1 MGVEI
6 LVGQNFTELPEIYY
20 KKQGD
25 SLLFRELSRA
35 SQSVEEHRK
44 VNVGTNDP
52 KATQQLLALLDEF
65 SMCIANDMSEVGKTS
80 TTEMHIKLTTTQP
93 IAYRP
98 RRYSD
103 SERINIRKIV
113 DKYLRN
119 GIIQESTSSYASP
132 VLLVGKKNDEQRLC
146 VDYRALNKITIKD
159 KYPIRLIKDHLS
171 RLAGYSWFI
180 SLDLYSGYHQIP
192 MTRDSLPMT
201 AFVMQDATLRIPP
214 SSFWAPAVFQR
225 MINTLLGNLR
235 FTKVLIF
242 IDDVLI
248 LARSW
253 QESLETLKEVL
264 NIFKT
269 SGLTL
274 RLSKCY
280 FLKTKIEYLG
290 FEVSE
295 SGIQPTNRQ
304 IEVVSEF
311 QVPTTVHQ
319 LRQFIGL
326 TSYFRRFISNYAV
339 KSKPL
344 TELLKQDV
352 PWLWGKSKSKHS
364 RRRPANPKVP
374 FIRSPKSQFPSIQFI
389 STTWVH
395 S

>member
-1 MGVEI
+1 
-6 LVGQNFTELPEIYY
+6 
-20 KKQGD
+20 
-25 SLLFRELSRA
+25 LLFRELSRA

-65 SMCIANDMSEVGKTS
+65 SRCIANDMSEVGKTS

-113 DKYLRN
+113 DKYLRS
-119 GIIQESTSSYASP
+119 GIIQESTSPYASP
-132 VLLVGKKNDEQRLC
+132 VLLVGKKNGEQRLC

-159 KYPIRLIKDHLS
+159 KYPIPLIEDHLS
-171 RLAGYSWFI
+171 RLAGYSWFT

-192 MTRDSLPMT
+192 MARDSIPMT
-201 AFVMQDATLRIPP
+201 AFVTQDGHYEFLRVP
-214 SSFWAPAVFQR
+214 FGLTNAPAVFQR

-264 NIFKT
+264 NIFKR

-304 IEVVSEF
+304 IEAVSEF
-311 QVPTTVHQ
+311 PVPTTVHQ

-344 TELLKQDV
+344 TELLKKGRAVVVGRKANRSIQ
-352 PWLWGKSKSKHS
+352 
-364 RRRPANPKVP
+364 NPKRLP
-374 FIRSPKSQFPSIQFI
+374 CF
-389 STTWVH
+389 
-395 S
+395 

>member
-1 MGVEI
+1 
-6 LVGQNFTELPEIYY
+6 
-20 KKQGD
+20 
-25 SLLFRELSRA
+25 
-35 SQSVEEHRK
+35 
-44 VNVGTNDP
+44 
-52 KATQQLLALLDEF
+52 
-65 SMCIANDMSEVGKTS
+65 
-80 TTEMHIKLTTTQP
+80 
-93 IAYRP
+93 
-98 RRYSD
+98 
-103 SERINIRKIV
+103 
-113 DKYLRN
+113 
-119 GIIQESTSSYASP
+119 
-132 VLLVGKKNDEQRLC
+132 
-146 VDYRALNKITIKD
+146 
-159 KYPIRLIKDHLS
+159 
-171 RLAGYSWFI
+171 
-180 SLDLYSGYHQIP
+180 
-192 MTRDSLPMT
+192 MTRDSLPDDSLRH
-201 AFVMQDATLRIPP
+201 ARRTLRIPP
-214 SSFWAPAVFQR
+214 SPFWAPAVFQR

-344 TELLKQDV
+344 AELLKQDV
-352 PWLWGKSKSKHS
+352 PWLWGEKQIEAFKTIKDYLVSKPIFALYDQNLEMRLYTDASAIGIASILVQVRDNRENVVSYFSRHTTLNEHKYHSFELETLAIVSSVKRFRQYLLGRPFTIIMDCAAVRAKFSKSEVNPRVDRWVLELNEYNFTIIHRGNQQMRHVDALS
-364 RRRPANPKVP
+364 RNPP
-374 FIRSPKSQFPSIQFI
+374 IP
-389 STTWVH
+389 
-395 S
+395 